1 MIYTPYQH
9 SKEHIIAYNPD
20 NYRDAMDA
28 VQKLTDSA
36 RELAGSDKQELDH
49 INALHNEIMSNLPV
63 PTMKNIDWNDYDH
76 AMRLAYTRVTA
87 NANKMATVIML
98 SYDPVVEHITAF
110 NKTTGETRQ
119 YKPENLIPTDVIYRP
134 VKKTKYT
141 AEH

>member
-9 SKEHIIAYNPD
+9 SKEHIIAYSPD

-36 RELAGSDKQELDH
+36 RELAGSDKQDLDH
-49 INALHNEIMSNLPV
+49 INALHDEIVSNLPV
-63 PTMKNIDWNDYDH
+63 PTMKNIQWNDYDH

-87 NANKMATVIML
+87 NTDKMATVIML
-98 SYDPVVEHITAF
+98 AYVPVVERITTF

-134 VKKTKYT
+134 HE
-141 AEH
+141 EH

>member
-20 NYRDAMDA
+20 NYRNAMDA
-28 VQKLTDSA
+28 VGELYDTAQ
-36 RELAGSDKQELDH
+36 RLAGDNEQELEH
-49 INALHNEIMSNLPV
+49 ITTLHNEIVSNLPV

-76 AMRLAYTRVTA
+76 TMRLAYTRVTA
-87 NANKMATVIML
+87 NADKMATVIML
-98 SYDPVVEHITAF
+98 DYDPVVERITAF

-134 VKKTKYT
+134 VKKTKHT
-141 AEH
+141 AKH

>member
-9 SKEHIIAYNPD
+9 SKEHIIAYSPD

-36 RELAGSDKQELDH
+36 RELAGSDKQELDR
-49 INALHNEIMSNLPV
+49 INALHDEIVSNLPV
-63 PTMKNIDWNDYDH
+63 PTMKNIQWNDYDH
-76 AMRLAYTRVTA
+76 AMRLAYTLVTA
-87 NANKMATVIML
+87 NTDKMATVIML
-98 SYDPVVEHITAF
+98 AYVPVVERITAF

-134 VKKTKYT
+134 YE
-141 AEH
+141 EH

>member
-9 SKEHIIAYNPD
+9 SKKHIIAYSPD

-36 RELAGSDKQELDH
+36 RELADSDKQELDR

-87 NANKMATVIML
+87 NADKMATVIML
-98 SYDPVVEHITAF
+98 GYDPVVERITAF
-110 NKTTGETRQ
+110 NKTTGQTQQ